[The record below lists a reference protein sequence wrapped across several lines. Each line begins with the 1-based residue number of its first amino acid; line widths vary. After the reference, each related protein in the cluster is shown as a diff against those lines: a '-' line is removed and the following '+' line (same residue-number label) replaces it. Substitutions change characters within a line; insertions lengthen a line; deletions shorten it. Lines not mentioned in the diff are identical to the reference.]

1 LNKLRGRAQA
11 LYVTGSRKLKGAPE
25 WSSAPLLT
33 SRLPL
38 TPHRLLLR
46 RHQLSQAALLPRG
59 SILMDD
65 ALAARAVEELHR
77 FGIGSRG
84 LCTGGTTHL
93 LERAAELAPMRP
105 IENGAGTALAHT
117 LGGGFDSGHGY
128 LGKQL
133 SRSGGAPGAEPQNIG
148 DQACKV
154 KQETALTWFS
164 AAFNLRRPRAK
175 DGRLEQLSNFV
186 LALPMLVFAMVAHEY
201 AHAVTALRQGDDTA
215 YMLGRVTLN
224 PLPHI
229 DPVMSIVMPA
239 LIWFATNGAYT
250 FGGAKPV
257 PVNPRKYR
265 NYVRGDLL
273 VSAAG
278 VAMNLMLSLVCAVVF
293 VLLGLAAG
301 LVPQAIAVF
310 HTAQQMMVYGIWL
323 NLILCFFN
331 LIPIP
336 PLDGSHLLYHAL
348 PPRAGA
354 WYRGLNRFGY
364 LPIFALIFLGR
375 GILPILLAPALF
387 GSNYLMRII
396 APYSVGL

>member
-1 LNKLRGRAQA
+1 
-11 LYVTGSRKLKGAPE
+11 
-25 WSSAPLLT
+25 
-33 SRLPL
+33 
-38 TPHRLLLR
+38 
-46 RHQLSQAALLPRG
+46 
-59 SILMDD
+59 MDD
-65 ALAARAVEELHR
+65 ALAARAVEQLHR
-77 FGIGSRG
+77 FVICSRG
-84 LCTGGTTHL
+84 LRTGSTTHL
-93 LERAAELAPMRP
+93 LERAAELAAMRP

-128 LGKQL
+128 LGE
-133 SRSGGAPGAEPQNIG
+133 RWTGSGAAPEAEPENIG
-148 DQACKV
+148 QRVCKV
-154 KQETALTWFS
+154 KQEAALTWFS

-229 DPVMSIVMPA
+229 DPVMSILMPA

-278 VAMNLMLSLVCAVVF
+278 VTMNLMLSLVCAVVF
-293 VLLGLAAG
+293 ILLGLAAG
-301 LVPQAIAVF
+301 LVPQAIPLF

-375 GILPILLAPALF
+375 SLLPILLAPAFF

-396 APYSVGL
+396 SPYSVGL

>member
-1 LNKLRGRAQA
+1 MRLIEH
-11 LYVTGSRKLKGAPE
+11 GA
-25 WSSAPLLT
+25 S
-33 SRLPL
+33 
-38 TPHRLLLR
+38 
-46 RHQLSQAALLPRG
+46 
-59 SILMDD
+59 
-65 ALAARAVEELHR
+65 
-77 FGIGSRG
+77 
-84 LCTGGTTHL
+84 
-93 LERAAELAPMRP
+93 
-105 IENGAGTALAHT
+105 TALTHT
-117 LGGGFDSGHGY
+117 LGGGLDSGHGY
-128 LGKQL
+128 LGKRWG
-133 SRSGGAPGAEPQNIG
+133 RSGTAPEAEAENIG
-148 DQACKV
+148 YQGCKV

-201 AHAVTALRQGDDTA
+201 AHAAVALRQGDDTA

-229 DPVMSIVMPA
+229 DPWMSIAMPA

-257 PVNPRKYR
+257 PVNPRKFR

-273 VSAAG
+273 VSVAG
-278 VAMNLMLSLVCAVVF
+278 VATNLLLSLVCAGIF
-293 VLLGLAAG
+293 IILGMLAG
-301 LVPQAIAVF
+301 LLPAAIPVF

-331 LIPIP
+331 LIPVP

-354 WYRGLNRFGY
+354 WYRGLDKFGY
-364 LPIFALIFLGR
+364 LPIFALIFLFR
-375 GILPILLAPALF
+375 PVMLILLAPASI
-387 GSNYLMRII
+387 GMAYLMRVIS
-396 APYSVGL
+396 PYSVGL

>member
-1 LNKLRGRAQA
+1 
-11 LYVTGSRKLKGAPE
+11 
-25 WSSAPLLT
+25 
-33 SRLPL
+33 
-38 TPHRLLLR
+38 
-46 RHQLSQAALLPRG
+46 
-59 SILMDD
+59 MDD
-65 ALAARAVEELHR
+65 ALTARSVEELHR
-77 FGIGSRG
+77 FVICSHR
-84 LCTGGTTHL
+84 LCPSGTTHL
-93 LERAAELAPMRP
+93 LERGAELAPMRS
-105 IENGAGTALAHT
+105 IENRAGTGLAHA
-117 LGGGFDSGHGY
+117 LGGGLDSGHGY
-128 LGKQL
+128 LGERL
-133 SRSGGAPGAEPQNIG
+133 SRSGAGPEAEPENIG
-148 DQACKV
+148 YRACKV

-164 AAFNLRRPRAK
+164 AAFNLRRPRPK

-215 YMLGRVTLN
+215 YLLGRVTLN

-229 DPVMSIVMPA
+229 DPWMSLAMPA

-257 PVNPRKYR
+257 PVNPSKFR

-278 VAMNLMLSLVCAVVF
+278 VATNLVLSLVCAVVF
-293 VLLGLAAG
+293 ILLGLAAG
-301 LVPQAIAVF
+301 LLPPVVPVF

-331 LIPIP
+331 LIPVP

-364 LPIFALIFLGR
+364 LPIFVLIFLFR
-375 GILPILLAPALF
+375 PVMLVLLAPAIL
-387 GSNYLMRII
+387 GMRYLMRII
-396 APYSVGL
+396 SPYSLGV